1 MKNYVKI
8 LFLLLVSSCTAFPVV
23 AQQKNTKPNISRL
36 VMSMERLW
44 RADQY
49 LEAMDTAAYVLSLQ
63 PSNRTATDFI
73 YYHWEKMDEDT
84 HRRLQ
89 SLSDENDLSQAMER
103 CEIYRLLDEI
113 YTHLSDVP
121 LPLHGTNDR
130 WVWQPEVSYFT
141 GHYDSER
148 SRVVNLL
155 LVKAD
160 AALLS
165 HDVDTAREYYL
176 LLLQKY
182 LVTDGERSSNLQL
195 LLQSCNERLRLYC
208 SSSRL
213 SDALFAWDLLNLS
226 LTLEPRQEDII
237 SLRPQLQQHIASL
250 YLAQAQQSLL
260 QGDTVQAHEFE
271 LYAEDWKLQ

>member
-1 MKNYVKI
+1 
-8 LFLLLVSSCTAFPVV
+8 
-23 AQQKNTKPNISRL
+23 
-36 VMSMERLW
+36 MERLW

-49 LEAMDTAAYVLSLQ
+49 LEAMDTATYVLSLQ
-63 PSNRTATDFI
+63 PSNRAAADFI
-73 YYHWEKMDEDT
+73 YYRWEKMDEDT

-89 SLSDENDLSQAMER
+89 NLPDENDILQAMER

-182 LVTDGERSSNLQL
+182 LVTEEERSSNMQL
-195 LLQSCNERLRLYC
+195 LLQKCNERLRLYC

-226 LTLEPRQEDII
+226 LTLKPGQEEII
-237 SLRPQLQQHIASL
+237 SLRPELQQHIASL

-260 QGDTVQAHEFE
+260 QGDTVQAHELE

>member
-8 LFLLLVSSCTAFPVV
+8 LFLLSVSACTAFTAV
-23 AQQKNTKPNISRL
+23 AQQKRKPSIPRL

-49 LEAMDTAAYVLSLQ
+49 LEAMDTATYVLSLQ
-63 PSNRTATDFI
+63 PSNRAAADFI
-73 YYHWEKMDEDT
+73 YYRWEKMDEDT

-89 SLSDENDLSQAMER
+89 NLPDENDILQAMER

-148 SRVVNLL
+148 SRVV
-155 LVKAD
+155 
-160 AALLS
+160 
-165 HDVDTAREYYL
+165 
-176 LLLQKY
+176 
-182 LVTDGERSSNLQL
+182 
-195 LLQSCNERLRLYC
+195 
-208 SSSRL
+208 
-213 SDALFAWDLLNLS
+213 
-226 LTLEPRQEDII
+226 
-237 SLRPQLQQHIASL
+237 
-250 YLAQAQQSLL
+250 
-260 QGDTVQAHEFE
+260 
-271 LYAEDWKLQ
+271 